1 MVQTTNILPNL
12 LDLARRSD
20 PDGAISVIA
29 ETLSQCNQIITD
41 MIWHEANLPTGH
53 KVTLRTSLPQ
63 GTWRGLNQGVASTKS
78 NTMQVQFPIG
88 ELVDYAYVDKDL
100 ADLNGNTEKWRLSED
115 MAHIEGLSQQMS
127 TAVFYSNQLASQ
139 IGVTLPVGLA
149 AIYNTTTG
157 SAAIVKNTLTGG
169 GAASAN
175 ASIWIA
181 GWGDRTLYGIHPKG
195 MPTGLQYKNLGDV
208 VPQYDSNSLR
218 FEAYTSMFKW
228 WMGITVEDWRYTVR
242 IANLDTTTNAGGL
255 FSTTPPDLNLLM
267 IRAAKRLPEYTL
279 RFNGITETDA
289 PDEVQAGINP
299 AIYMNRPVGEAFEI
313 QAIRNKNVLLKM
325 EEYAGMTI
333 PTWRGV
339 PIRNVDA
346 LLSTESAI

>member
-1 MVQTTNILPNL
+1 MANILPNL

-20 PDGAISVIA
+20 PDGAIAVIA

-41 MIWHEANLPTGH
+41 MIWHEANLPLAH

-63 GTWRGLNQGVASTKS
+63 GTWRGANQGVASTKS
-78 NTMQVQFPIG
+78 NTAQVQFTIG

-127 TAVFYSNQLASQ
+127 TAVFYSNTNTNVQQ
-139 IGVTLPVGLA
+139 PMGLA
-149 AIYNTTTG
+149 PLFNTSNTATAKNAINVLSAGG
-157 SAAIVKNTLTGG
+157 SSSAC
-169 GAASAN
+169 ASL
-175 ASIWIA
+175 WLL

-195 MPTGLQYKNLGDV
+195 MPTGLQYKNFGDV
-208 VPQYDSNSLR
+208 VPQYDSNNLR

-228 WMGITVEDWRYTVR
+228 WMGIAVEDWRYVVR
-242 IANLDTTTNAGGL
+242 IANIDTTTNAGGL
-255 FSTTPPDLNLLM
+255 FSTSAPDLNALM
-267 IRAAKRLPEYTL
+267 IRAAKRIPAYTL

-289 PDEVQAGINP
+289 PDEVHAGINP
-299 AIYMNRPVGEAFEI
+299 AWYCNRTVAEGMEL

-325 EEYAGMTI
+325 EEYAGQTV
-333 PTWRGV
+333 PVWRGV
-339 PIRNVDA
+339 PVRNVDA
-346 LLSTESAI
+346 LLSTETNI